1 MRVMSFVYERDW
13 LGSELSLWG
22 GHCLPSSQV
31 LIKRSIPSQR
41 RDLRFRR
48 QKTAAMKSTI
58 FVFFELMSV
67 ITIISAAMFACLTL
81 AANDCPTICPAN
93 YSPVCGENSS
103 GDKRTFPN
111 QCTMNVF
118 NCQNPNEGESIRV
131 VSSAGANHH
140 TKVTLQ

>member
-22 GHCLPSSQV
+22 GHVNIIFTLLKCLPSSQV

-58 FVFFELMSV
+58 FVFF
-67 ITIISAAMFACLTL
+67 AMFACLTL

-118 NCQNPNEGESIRV
+118 NCQNPNEGFCISTDKDRGMLRAESIP
-131 VSSAGANHH
+131 SG
-140 TKVTLQ
+140 